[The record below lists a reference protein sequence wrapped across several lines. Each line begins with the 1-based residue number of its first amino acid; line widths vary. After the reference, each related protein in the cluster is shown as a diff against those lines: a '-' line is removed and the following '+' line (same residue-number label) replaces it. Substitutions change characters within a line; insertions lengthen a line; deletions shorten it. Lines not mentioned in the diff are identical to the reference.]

1 MGEVGGWVVHSG
13 SAVSM
18 GEVGG
23 WVVHSGSAVSMGE
36 VGGWFVLV
44 LLLAWVR

>member
-1 MGEVGGWVVHSG
+1 VFVGRCVTSDGAKFIGMVCSG

-23 WVVHSGSAVSMGE
+23 WHRSC
-36 VGGWFVLV
+36 
-44 LLLAWVR
+44 

>member
-1 MGEVGGWVVHSG
+1 VVRSG

-23 WVVHSGSAVSMGE
+23 WHCHELVYNLVHE
-36 VGGWFVLV
+36 Y
-44 LLLAWVR
+44 